1 MARVKALK
9 DNAQS
14 GSKAYVSKDGYDL
27 CVICRSKTEYK
38 TETPVDV
45 RVGYIGD
52 GGGQACRSCHNKLY
66 QMTL

>member
-1 MARVKALK
+1 MAKIKILE

-14 GSKAYVSKDGYDL
+14 GGRAYVSKDGYDL
-27 CVICRSKTEYK
+27 CVMCGSKTEYK

-52 GGGQACRSCHNKLY
+52 GGGQACRSCYRKL
-66 QMTL
+66 Q